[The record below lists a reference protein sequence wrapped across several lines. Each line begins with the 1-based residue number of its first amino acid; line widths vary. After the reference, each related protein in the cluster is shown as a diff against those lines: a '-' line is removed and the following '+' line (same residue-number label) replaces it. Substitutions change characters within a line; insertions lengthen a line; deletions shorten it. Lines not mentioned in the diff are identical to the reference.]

1 MSSLLV
7 MSDTHG
13 LTTEVKRLVDR
24 VTTRKKVSHIVHCG
38 DFCCNRHQEPFSKMV
53 LVRGNCDVDDT
64 VPEERIIDWEG
75 LRILVVHGHLL
86 RVKQTA
92 MNLRYRA
99 METGSHI
106 VCFGHTHVMTC
117 TESGGILFVNPG
129 SLARP
134 RQTSNPSFALIEK
147 TGGDSGETPDGDSG
161 FQVKV
166 RYFTRQLQPIKSL
179 GGIFNIP
186 KNPGQ

>member
-13 LTTEVKRLVDR
+13 LTTEVKRLVER
-24 VTTRKKVSHIVHCG
+24 VTARKKVSRIIHCG
-38 DFCCNRHQEPFSKMV
+38 DFCCDRHQEPFSKMV

-117 TESGGILFVNPG
+117 TESGDILFVNPG

-134 RQTSNPSFALIEK
+134 RQTSDPSFAIIEK
-147 TGGDSGETPDGDSG
+147 IVGSSDESSDRESHVR
-161 FQVKV
+161 VKV
-166 RYFTRQLQPIKSL
+166 RYFTRQLQLIKNQ
-179 GGIFNIP
+179 GGVFTIP
-186 KNPGQ
+186 KHLV